1 MRSFSTHRYR
11 RKNGRKR
18 RYKWSFAAQCAGRV
32 SKLQVLE
39 MIKTLSRFLK
49 NLAVRDGHLRYGY
62 IIILVLCG
70 GGWLYLIYIVG
81 IQGGCILLGWEL
93 RPLVVFLP
101 RPICLEFAPL
111 RIRHIRRIGLMIKKR
126 RSTKEIEIFMLVLR
140 EAHIHGLA

>member
-1 MRSFSTHRYR
+1 MHAEFQTHRYR

-70 GGWLYLIYIVG
+70 GGLVISDLYRWDTGWVYIVG
-81 IQGGCILLGWEL
+81 LGIAAFGGFSAQAYI
-93 RPLVVFLP
+93 
-101 RPICLEFAPL
+101 L
-111 RIRHIRRIGLMIKKR
+111 RIRPFEDPPYPPNWINDQ
-126 RSTKEIEIFMLVLR
+126 KEEVNK
-140 EAHIHGLA
+140 GN